1 MTSRACPHVPFSH
14 LCFHSEC
21 GILGMLGC
29 PYMVYNDMVL
39 AGYLEYQTSE
49 ETPSTHH
56 GKIIFTSQVIAL
68 LPLYNA
74 LTTYEAQ
81 TGEMQINRLDQPP

>member
-1 MTSRACPHVPFSH
+1 MWSVIGTFEEKGTKGYKPGPIRDIAWTDSGLH
-14 LCFHSEC
+14 LAQNGEGSSCC
-21 GILGMLGC
+21 
-29 PYMVYNDMVL
+29 
-39 AGYLEYQTSE
+39 
-49 ETPSTHH
+49 
-56 GKIIFTSQVIAL
+56 IFTSQVIAL

>member
-1 MTSRACPHVPFSH
+1 MSRIKEVR
-14 LCFHSEC
+14 
-21 GILGMLGC
+21 
-29 PYMVYNDMVL
+29 V
-39 AGYLEYQTSE
+39 T
-49 ETPSTHH
+49 
-56 GKIIFTSQVIAL
+56 IFTSQVIAL

>member
-1 MTSRACPHVPFSH
+1 MTH
-14 LCFHSEC
+14 LAFVGSARVIRVEPQ
-21 GILGMLGC
+21 G
-29 PYMVYNDMVL
+29 
-39 AGYLEYQTSE
+39 
-49 ETPSTHH
+49 
-56 GKIIFTSQVIAL
+56 IIFTSQVIAL